1 MIGFD
6 WWWGLLLLPLPVIVR
21 TLFAAGK
28 TRQLALSVP
37 LLKGRR
43 PSATSFSRP
52 SLRPAGL
59 CLWVFWVCLVLAASR
74 PFWLGDP
81 VSRTVS
87 GRDLMLAVDIS
98 GSMKEADMTVNGEAS
113 SRINVLKLV
122 VGDFIE
128 RRQGDRLGL
137 ILFGSNAYTYVP
149 LTFDLDA
156 LGDLLA
162 DVSTGLAGRH
172 TAIGDAIGLAL
183 KSMRK
188 QRSRHKVLI
197 LVTDGSNTAGFENP
211 IVAAQA
217 AAQQGLT
224 IYSIG
229 IGSDVKSLEQIYGLQ
244 NIPSGIALNERVLRS
259 IAQVSGGRY
268 FRATN
273 LAALEQIYLEL
284 DKLEPL
290 EYEYQSQRPRQ
301 ELYLLPLACGLLL
314 MLGYLLCAIWQS
326 QSSARTRLQPQL
338 QPQPGPDLQPENQPE
353 MRPEIRSEAG

>member
-6 WWWGLLLLPLPVIVR
+6 WWWGLLLLPLPVFVR
-21 TLFAAGK
+21 TLVAEAK
-28 TRQLALSVP
+28 ARQLALSVP
-37 LLKGRR
+37 LLTDRTLAEK
-43 PSATSFSRP
+43 
-52 SLRPAGL
+52 SLRRTSLQPADL
-59 CLWVFWVCLVLAASR
+59 CLWAFWICLVLAASR
-74 PFWLGDP
+74 PFWLSDP

-98 GSMKEADMTVNGEAS
+98 GSMKEADMTVNGKAS
-113 SRINVLKLV
+113 SRIEVLKLV
-122 VGDFIE
+122 VGEFIK

-137 ILFGSNAYTYVP
+137 ILFGTNAYTYVP
-149 LTFDLDA
+149 LTFDLGA

-183 KSMRK
+183 KTMRK
-188 QRSRHKVLI
+188 QRSHHKVLI

-229 IGSDVKSLEQIYGLQ
+229 IGSDEKALAQIYGLQ
-244 NIPSGIALNERVLRS
+244 AIPTGVALNERVLRR
-259 IAQVSGGRY
+259 IAEVSDGRY

-273 LAALEQIYLEL
+273 LAALEQIYIEL
-284 DKLEPL
+284 DKLEPI

-301 ELYLLPLACGLLL
+301 ELYLLPLASGLLL
-314 MLGYLLCAIWQS
+314 MLVYLVWGIWQS
-326 QSSARTRLQPQL
+326 GVSARPEVR
-338 QPQPGPDLQPENQPE
+338 PDLRPDVRPDVQPEIQ
-353 MRPEIRSEAG
+353 PEIR

>member
-6 WWWGLLLLPLPVIVR
+6 WWWGLLLLPLPLLVR
-21 TLFAAGK
+21 TLLVEAR
-28 TRQLALSVP
+28 TRQLALCVP
-37 LLKGRR
+37 LLNGRTPAAR
-43 PSATSFSRP
+43 SLSQP

-59 CLWVFWVCLVLAASR
+59 CLWFFWVCLVLAASR

-81 VSRTVS
+81 VSRTIS

-98 GSMKEADMTVNGEAS
+98 GSMKEADMTINGEAS
-113 SRINVLKLV
+113 SRIDVLKLV
-122 VGDFIE
+122 VGEFIE

-137 ILFGSNAYTYVP
+137 ILFGTNAYTYVP
-149 LTFDLDA
+149 LTFDLGA
-156 LGDLLA
+156 LGDLLD

-183 KSMRK
+183 KTMRK

-229 IGSDVKSLEQIYGLQ
+229 IGSDAKNLEQIYGLR
-244 NIPSGIALNERVLRS
+244 NIPSGIVLNERVLRR
-259 IAQVSGGRY
+259 IAQVSDGRY

-301 ELYLLPLACGLLL
+301 ELYLLPLASGLLL
-314 MLGYLLCAIWQS
+314 MLGYLLWGIWQS
-326 QSSARTRLQPQL
+326 IWQSRLSARAELRPQL
-338 QPQPGPDLQPENQPE
+338 RPQTPPQTP
-353 MRPEIRSEAG
+353 PEIR